1 MKSLIEQIEALVG
14 DGLKIS
20 SVYLEPQAGG
30 KYIAVVGISNWL
42 PLGEGGELPHH
53 AVTVDRENLP
63 AGISI
68 LGGEKHQDERITI
81 GAMNDEQA
89 EALIRDIARAGAAP
103 DCAGFER
110 PGMHGRA
117 YLTKPTKWGVK

>member
-42 PLGEGGELPHH
+42 PLGEGG
-53 AVTVDRENLP
+53 N
-63 AGISI
+63 
-68 LGGEKHQDERITI
+68 
-81 GAMNDEQA
+81 
-89 EALIRDIARAGAAP
+89 
-103 DCAGFER
+103 
-110 PGMHGRA
+110 
-117 YLTKPTKWGVK
+117 YLTTQSLWIAKTCPLEFQSSVEKNTKTNESRLGR